1 MCVQMKAAV
10 LYSGGKDSSL
20 MAVILDKLGYDVELV
35 TINFGKFDSSIPAR
49 KSAESLGF
57 KHKVIKLDQKILAD
71 AVDMI
76 IEDNFPNNGIN
87 HIHHTVLEIL
97 ADDYEVIADGT
108 RREDRIPKLKF
119 SEIQSLED
127 RKNIQYLNL
136 TGIGYKTIND
146 TSKRLFKLQKGES
159 NIHNSSDYEMEIR
172 VLLKEKGYDTDEIFP
187 QHIQSRVIGWRE
199 NE

>member
-1 MCVQMKAAV
+1 MKAAV

-35 TINFGKFDSSIPAR
+35 TINFGKFNSSIPATQ
-49 KSAESLGF
+49 SAESLNF
-57 KHKVIKLDQKILAD
+57 KHKVIQLDQEILND
-71 AVDMI
+71 AVNMI
-76 IEDNFPNNGIN
+76 IKDNFPNNGIN

-97 ADDYEVIADGT
+97 SDEYSIIADGT
-108 RREDRIPKLKF
+108 RREDRIPKLTF

-146 TSKRLFKLQKGES
+146 TCDRLFNLQKAES

-172 VLLKEKGYDTDEIFP
+172 VLLQEKGYNTDEIFP
-187 QHIQSRVIGWRE
+187 QHIQSRVIGWKE
-199 NE
+199 NEQK

>member
-1 MCVQMKAAV
+1 MKVAIT
-10 LYSGGKDSSL
+10 YSGGKDSSL
-20 MAVILDKLGYDVELV
+20 MAVILDRLGYDVELV
-35 TINFGKFDSSIPAR
+35 TINFGIFDSTKPAIE
-49 KSAESLGF
+49 SAASLGF
-57 KHKVIKLDQKILAD
+57 KHRVLKLDKQILLD

-97 ADDYEVIADGT
+97 ADDYKIIADGT
-108 RREDRIPKLKF
+108 RREDRIPKMKMN
-119 SEIQSLED
+119 EIQSLED
-127 RKNIQYLNL
+127 RKNVQYLNL

-146 TSKRLFKLQKGES
+146 ISDDLFKLQKSES

-172 VLLKEKGYDTDEIFP
+172 VLLEEKGYDTDEFFP
-187 QHIQSRVIGWRE
+187 RHIQSRVIGWNK

>member
-1 MCVQMKAAV
+1 MKAAV

>member
-1 MCVQMKAAV
+1 MKAAV

-146 TSKRLFKLQKGES
+146 TSERLFKLQKGES

-187 QHIQSRVIGWRE
+187 QHIQSIGWRE

>member
-1 MCVQMKAAV
+1 MKTAV

-20 MAVILDKLGYDVELV
+20 MAVILSKLGYDVELV

-49 KSAESLGF
+49 KSAHSLGF
-57 KHKVIKLDQKILAD
+57 KHRVIKLDEKILSD

-76 IEDNFPNNGIN
+76 IKDNFPNNGIN
-87 HIHHTVLEIL
+87 YIHHTVLEIL
-97 ADDYEVIADGT
+97 ANDYDVIADGT
-108 RREDRIPKLKF
+108 RREDRIPKLTF
-119 SEIQSLED
+119 PEIQSLED

-146 TSKRLFKLQKGES
+146 TSSRLFNLQKSES

-172 VLLKEKGYDTDEIFP
+172 VMLEEKGYNTDEIFP
-187 QHIQSRVIGWRE
+187 QHIQSRVIGWNK

>member
-1 MCVQMKAAV
+1 MKAAV

-119 SEIQSLED
+119 SEIQSLAD

-146 TSKRLFKLQKGES
+146 TSERLFKLQKGES

>member
-97 ADDYEVIADGT
+97 ADD
-108 RREDRIPKLKF
+108 
-119 SEIQSLED
+119 
-127 RKNIQYLNL
+127 
-136 TGIGYKTIND
+136 
-146 TSKRLFKLQKGES
+146 
-159 NIHNSSDYEMEIR
+159 
-172 VLLKEKGYDTDEIFP
+172 
-187 QHIQSRVIGWRE
+187 
-199 NE
+199 

>member
-1 MCVQMKAAV
+1 MCVQLKAAV

-146 TSKRLFKLQKGES
+146 TSERLFKLQKGES

-172 VLLKEKGYDTDEIFP
+172 VLLKEKGYDTDEIFT

>member
-1 MCVQMKAAV
+1 MKAAV

-76 IEDNFPNNGIN
+76 IEDNFPNKGIN

-146 TSKRLFKLQKGES
+146 TSERLFKLQKGES